1 MTQTHPHAL
10 PNLFDLL
17 RVDGP
22 DLAMDVAGGNPY
34 SPVWICRLEPND
46 GNNVWRRFERA
57 AKWGSDP
64 AAITSFENYGVLKD
78 EYRTLSSALVAALT
92 NEDFLIRLDAA
103 QSDDERRELTEG
115 FVREHK
121 ILTWGGHGFLMNA
134 GVLSLAAYDDW
145 EKSHFFYGPE
155 SLLKCSV
162 KDAFLAS
169 GIQSLKEYRE
179 RATQVFTAHVQ
190 ARLRRYQ
197 PRLILCQGRKG
208 SKDYLR
214 LFLSEWERKPFLRYG
229 GGGFPS
235 RRFELYFHE
244 ETGTVV
250 AICNVLKERKNAA
263 IRLEDIARFARVLR
277 QVPALGWLRRMRTV
291 PRRSESYLREGL
303 PPSDYE
309 ALLRKMREIYGY
321 EEFCGGEFFKRA
333 EVSEL
338 LKRRDG
344 EGAFFSQLAQ
354 IRPQGEKN
362 FFRKLHPTRA
372 ERFLA
377 LLAWGFEEPILRR
390 SDLWE
395 QIALLLRYRE
405 ELEGRKIR
413 RLLSRPSERTDG

>member
-1 MTQTHPHAL
+1 
-10 PNLFDLL
+10 
-17 RVDGP
+17 
-22 DLAMDVAGGNPY
+22 
-34 SPVWICRLEPND
+34 
-46 GNNVWRRFERA
+46 
-57 AKWGSDP
+57 
-64 AAITSFENYGVLKD
+64 
-78 EYRTLSSALVAALT
+78 
-92 NEDFLIRLDAA
+92 
-103 QSDDERRELTEG
+103 
-115 FVREHK
+115 
-121 ILTWGGHGFLMNA
+121 
-134 GVLSLAAYDDW
+134 
-145 EKSHFFYGPE
+145 
-155 SLLKCSV
+155 
-162 KDAFLAS
+162 
-169 GIQSLKEYRE
+169 
-179 RATQVFTAHVQ
+179 
-190 ARLRRYQ
+190 
-197 PRLILCQGRKG
+197 
-208 SKDYLR
+208 
-214 LFLSEWERKPFLRYG
+214 
-229 GGGFPS
+229 
-235 RRFELYFHE
+235 
-244 ETGTVV
+244 
-250 AICNVLKERKNAA
+250 
-263 IRLEDIARFARVLR
+263 
-277 QVPALGWLRRMRTV
+277 MRTV